1 MKRLGKFIK
10 DALVLTI
17 FGIVI
22 RIIATVFNVYLS
34 NVIGTEAIGIYQL
47 LMSVYLFCINIA
59 VAGMGLTTI
68 KLVSK
73 EDALGN
79 SSKISRIVQKVLL
92 YSGTMGCVAC
102 LLLVLSGEYLVTNV
116 LNNVVSKRVI
126 FILAISLPF
135 LSMSYA
141 LNGYFTGKR
150 KIFKGSMLQL
160 LDQIAKVIVMT
171 ILIIKFLP
179 GSIENAC
186 IALVLG
192 DTICEV
198 LSFILSYALYKLEKN
213 VGKVTISQ
221 DKQISKEIIG
231 IAFPVAFT
239 ACIRSGLNA
248 LKQVTIP
255 KSLEKSNMSYK
266 AAISEYGVVT
276 GLAMPI
282 ITFMSA
288 FIQPV
293 SSLLLPQFSAYHA
306 KGYKEKVNST
316 IDRVFKTTL
325 FYAIG
330 VMGALW
336 AFSEQLGEI
345 IYNNSSVGWYI
356 KMLSPLVIFMYLDS
370 TVDSMLRGLDKQIG
384 VMLCNILDLV
394 VSIAFIYFVVPKYGV
409 AGYIASIFLST
420 ILNACI
426 SIGILIYTTH
436 FRFRLSEWVL
446 LPCIGVILS
455 RLLTIIVKINM
466 EFRTTEIVLN
476 MCIFSLIYFL
486 FIYLFN
492 KIINVFK
499 QSI

>member
-1 MKRLGKFIK
+1 MKRPGKFIK

-34 NVIGTEAIGIYQL
+34 NKIGTEAIGIYQL

-73 EDALGN
+73 EEALGN
-79 SSKISRIVQKVLL
+79 NVKISRIVQKVLL
-92 YSGTMGCVAC
+92 YSGTMGCIAC
-102 LLLVLSGEYLVTNV
+102 LFLVLSGEYLVVNV
-116 LNNVVSKRVI
+116 LNNVVSEKVI

-171 ILIIKFLP
+171 ILIFKFLP

-213 VGKVTISQ
+213 VGKVTVSQ

-306 KGYKEKVNST
+306 KGDRLKVNNT
-316 IDRVFKTTL
+316 IDKVFKTTL

-330 VMGALW
+330 VMGVLW
-336 AFSEQLGEI
+336 TFSEQLGEV

-384 VMLCNILDLV
+384 VMICNIIDLV
-394 VSIAFIYFVVPKYGV
+394 ISIVFIYFVVPKLGV

-420 ILNACI
+420 ILNATI
-426 SIGILIYTTH
+426 SIGILIHTTH
-436 FRFRLSEWVL
+436 FRFKLFEWVIV
-446 LPCIGVILS
+446 PIIGVILS
-455 RLLTIIVKINM
+455 GMIARFIHITPKISYLQIAIN
-466 EFRTTEIVLN
+466 I
-476 MCIFSLIYFL
+476 CIYAAIYFA
-486 FIYLFN
+486 FTYMFN
-492 KIINVFK
+492 VVRKFK
-499 QSI
+499 

>member
-1 MKRLGKFIK
+1 MKKPSKFIM

-34 NVIGTEAIGIYQL
+34 NKIGTEAIGVYQL

-73 EDALGN
+73 EEALGN
-79 SSKISRIVQKVLL
+79 QAKISKIVQKVLI
-92 YSGTMGCVAC
+92 YSGTMGCIAC
-102 LLLVLSGEYLVTNV
+102 LFLICTGEYLVCNV
-116 LNNVVSKRVI
+116 LNNAVSERVI

-135 LSMSYA
+135 LSMSYS

-160 LDQIAKVIVMT
+160 LDQIAKVIVMS
-171 ILIIKFLP
+171 ILILKFLP

-198 LSFILSYALYKLEKN
+198 ISFILSYVLYKLEN
-213 VGKVTISQ
+213 NINKVSTIN
-221 DKQISKEIIG
+221 DKKISKEIIS

-266 AAISEYGVVT
+266 EAISEYGVVT

-306 KGYKEKVNST
+306 KGDKERVKNT
-316 IDRVFKTTL
+316 IDKVFKTTL

-336 AFSEQLGEI
+336 IFSKELGQVL
-345 IYNNSSVGWYI
+345 YNNLSVGWYI

-409 AGYIASIFLST
+409 PGYIASIFLST
-420 ILNACI
+420 ILNATI
-426 SIGILIYTTH
+426 SIGILIHTTH
-436 FRFRLSEWVL
+436 FKFKLLEWVVIPIIAVIVSGFML
-446 LPCIGVILS
+446 NIINIKMQLGYLYLVINICIYA
-455 RLLTIIVKINM
+455 
-466 EFRTTEIVLN
+466 
-476 MCIFSLIYFL
+476 LIYFI
-486 FIYLFN
+486 FMWCSN
-492 KIINVFK
+492 KKRV
-499 QSI
+499 SH

>member
-394 VSIAFIYFVVPKYGV
+394 VSIAFIYFVVPKFGV

-420 ILNACI
+420 ILNSCI
-426 SIGILIYTTH
+426 SIGILIRTTH
-436 FRFRLSEWVL
+436 FRFKLLEWVIIPL
-446 LPCIGVILS
+446 VRCSYS
-455 RLLTIIVKINM
+455 RICYK
-466 EFRTTEIVLN
+466 F
-476 MCIFSLIYFL
+476 Y
-486 FIYLFN
+486 
-492 KIINVFK
+492 
-499 QSI
+499 